1 MHIKR
6 IGQSLVMTLA
16 LLSLTLPLVGCG
28 KKTTL
33 DRIGAIA
40 VTAAYAYQ
48 TQIQQL
54 LAGGSITQA
63 QFDKLKPGADAAL
76 LNAKEFAQVVS
87 GFAEIA
93 PGDVPKIT
101 LQIAALVGVFR
112 NTSQSAALA
121 GLSPAALPVRIL
133 TYGID
138 TLNAAAIV
146 FAGLF
151 PPPAVVS
158 AQSGSGIPIPK
169 KALKATPLQLPGAS
183 KDVQNALAAAGEKVA
198 AAYGITLRD
207 VVTD

>member
-6 IGQSLVMTLA
+6 IGQSLVMTLVMVG
-16 LLSLTLPLVGCG
+16 LTLPLVGCG

-33 DRIGAIA
+33 DRIGQIA
-40 VTAAYAYQ
+40 VTAAFAYQ
-48 TQIQQL
+48 TQLDSL
-54 LAGGSITQA
+54 LSGGSITQE
-63 QFDKLKPGADAAL
+63 QYNKLKPGADAAL

-101 LQIAALVGVFR
+101 LQISQLITVFR
-112 NTSQSAALA
+112 QTLQNASLA
-121 GLSPAALPVRIL
+121 GLSAASLPIRIL

-146 FAGLF
+146 FAGMF

-158 AQSGSGIPIPK
+158 AQRGSGIPLPK
-169 KALKATPLQLPGAS
+169 KSLKTTPLQLPKTS
-183 KDVQNALAAAGEKVA
+183 PDVQGAMENAGQKVA
-198 AAYGITLRD
+198 AMYGINLRD
-207 VVTD
+207 VVSD